1 MKRESGRIRPIR
13 REDIQGMH
21 VWELDEEIAMASGI
35 TKPRSLEVF
44 QTMYEKYFLNVNQS
58 LQLYSI
64 VLDGRVI
71 GRAELGLID
80 RENGQAAFGIV
91 IGERSS
97 WGKGYGKEAILELL
111 DVAFNALH
119 LHKVYCEVYTFNERS
134 LNMMHSLGFHQDGIL
149 REHEFFH
156 DTYHDLAVFSML
168 ETEFRTT
175 FEKNS
180 K

>member
-1 MKRESGRIRPIR
+1 
-13 REDIQGMH
+13 MH

-44 QTMYEKYFLNVNQS
+44 QTMYEKYFLKVSDS

-80 RENGQAAFGIV
+80 RENGHAAFGIV
-91 IGERSS
+91 IGERMS

-111 DVAFNALH
+111 DVAFNELY
-119 LHKVYCEVYTFNERS
+119 LHKVYCEVYTFNKRS
-134 LNMMHSLGFHQDGIL
+134 LNMMHSLGFSQDGIL
-149 REHEFFH
+149 RDHEFFSRS
-156 DTYHDLAVFSML
+156 LS
-168 ETEFRTT
+168 
-175 FEKNS
+175 
-180 K
+180 